1 MGYGEWLHGEAV
13 GCGMVLGADLSC
25 RLNHISKSEVERL
38 TKIIQSMNLPIV
50 PPKFG
55 AERYMELMQVDKKTE
70 GGQIR
75 YVTLEKIGK
84 AQIESVPDAL
94 VNETLS
100 ATGAA

>member
-1 MGYGEWLHGEAV
+1 LHGEAV
-13 GCGMVLGADLSC
+13 GCGMVMGADLSC
-25 RLNHISKSEVERL
+25 RLKLITKPELERL
-38 TKIIQSMNLPIV
+38 TSIIKSMNLPIV

-75 YVTLEKIGK
+75 YVILEKIGK
-84 AQIESVPDAL
+84 AQIQSVPDAQ
-94 VNETLS
+94 VIETLT

>member
-13 GCGMVLGADLSC
+13 GCGMVLAADLSC
-25 RLNHISKSEVERL
+25 RLEFISKAEAERL
-38 TKIIQSMNLPIV
+38 TNIIRSMNLPIA

-55 AERYMELMQVDKKTE
+55 AARYMELMQVDKKTE

-75 YVTLEKIGK
+75 YVVLEKMGK
-84 AQIESVPDAL
+84 AQIRSVPDSQ
-94 VNETLS
+94 VMETLN

>member
-1 MGYGEWLHGEAV
+1 V
-13 GCGMVLGADLSC
+13 GCGMVLGADLSH
-25 RLNHISKSEVERL
+25 RLNYISAADVQRL
-38 TKIIQSMNLPIV
+38 TKIIQSMNLPIT

-75 YVTLEKIGK
+75 YVLLEKIGK
-84 AQIESVPDAL
+84 AQIKSVADAQ
-94 VNETLS
+94 VIETLS